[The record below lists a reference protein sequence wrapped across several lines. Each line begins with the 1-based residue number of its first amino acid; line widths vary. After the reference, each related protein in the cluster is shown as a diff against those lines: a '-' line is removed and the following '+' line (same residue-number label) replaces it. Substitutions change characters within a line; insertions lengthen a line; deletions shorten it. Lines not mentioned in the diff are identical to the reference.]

1 MNLKLLALAAPL
13 ALVGCDFVNDQKL
26 NMAHQEYMQECF
38 GNLSNSCNDKAVD
51 YNLMALEALQDE
63 MIEVGSKRLNLK
75 GDSVDRFEKHVEKS
89 IEKVA
94 EHFEKIRP
102 GFFSR
107 VFLGGFQPF
116 DGKSIQIISGSD
128 ISDLGTEIVA
138 EYARKLVESKQ
149 EYEKMWAN
157 MPPLVSGVPA
167 PVEPIK
173 KEPIQAESASQDVA
187 VNGLKVAADA
197 AIGEHTLQDTASEYG
212 EARSYLQVDIDG
224 NGSTDAVVMY
234 TLEPTDGGNY
244 SNQYL
249 VPFIHNGDRWEAKA
263 RLDIINS
270 ATDLADE
277 GNGVLSYVE
286 LARGPDDPDC
296 CPSQKTT
303 RLYKWNGSVL
313 QDLKNDGAS
322 PAKTSSKPLAKSP
335 YYSVLTLNNPLDD
348 NEELTKRVLECS
360 MASKLV
366 GQLESIDI
374 ISDKFNR
381 ISLEKD
387 IAPDVELFAQYHAM
401 IKKDWSLKDM
411 NRAEQDEYLVG
422 IYNSEFCQQL
432 HGRPKIQ
439 VSDVPAE

>member
-38 GNLSNSCNDKAVD
+38 GNFSNSCNDKAVD

-63 MIEVGSKRLNLK
+63 MIEVGPKRLNLK
-75 GDSVDRFEKHVEKS
+75 GDSVDRFEKHLEQT

-94 EHFEKIRP
+94 EGFEKMRP

-107 VFLGGFQPF
+107 VFLGRFEPF
-116 DGKSIQIISGSD
+116 DGKSIQIISRSD
-128 ISDLGTEIVA
+128 TSDLGNEIAA
-138 EYARKLVESKQ
+138 EYARKLVENKQ
-149 EYEKMWAN
+149 KYEEMWAN
-157 MPPLVSGVPA
+157 TPPLVSEVPV

-173 KEPIQAESASQDVA
+173 EEPIQAESASQDVV

-197 AIGEHTLQDTASEYG
+197 AIGEHAQRASASEYG

-249 VPFIHNGDRWEAKA
+249 VPFIHNGDTWEAKA
-263 RLDIINS
+263 HLDIMNS

-277 GNGVLSYVE
+277 GSGVLSYVE
-286 LARGPDDPDC
+286 LSHGPDDPDC
-296 CPSQKTT
+296 CPSQNTK
-303 RLYKWNGSVL
+303 RLYKWNGSVFL
-313 QDLKNDGAS
+313 ELKNDGAS
-322 PAKTSSKPLAKSP
+322 PAKTSSKPLAKPP
-335 YYSVLTLNNPLDD
+335 YYSVLTLNNPSDD
-348 NEELTKRVLECS
+348 NEELTKRVLECN

-374 ISDKFNR
+374 ISDKFNQ

-411 NRAEQDEYLVG
+411 NRAGQDEYLVG
-422 IYNSEFCQQL
+422 IYNSEFCQEL
-432 HGRPKIQ
+432 HGQPKIQ
-439 VSDVPAE
+439 VSDVPAD